1 MKEITKIV
9 TVEKIKDTGEVIAYL
24 EDDNDGGAIVTS
36 KTDEGLKE
44 KFIFAMRASLIVSSL
59 RSIVEMLK
67 ISTLGRDEVEKIAK
81 ENKKKID
88 QIDAEMVM

>member
-9 TVEKIKDTGEVIAYL
+9 TIDKIKETGEFIAYL

-36 KTDEGLKE
+36 KTEEGLKD
-44 KFIFAMRASLIVSSL
+44 KFLFAMRASLIISSL
-59 RSIVEMLK
+59 RSIIEMLK
-67 ISTLGRDEVEKIAK
+67 KSSLGRTEIERITK

-88 QIDAEMVM
+88 QIDAEMAI

>member
-88 QIDAEMVM
+88 QIDEEMVM